1 MWHVLLLGYL
11 LLLLDINRGKEGIK
25 YKKYNHD
32 LGKNTSCKNMKT
44 QEKIGRV
51 RGTTKVLPIIT
62 LFLVSPKRSVK
73 ASNEIVSDFIYLVKN
88 NTNGFCK

>member
-25 YKKYNHD
+25 YTKYNHD

-44 QEKIGRV
+44 QEKNRSG
-51 RGTTKVLPIIT
+51 
-62 LFLVSPKRSVK
+62 KRNDK
-73 ASNEIVSDFIYLVKN
+73 GASNYYFIF
-88 NTNGFCK
+88 GFTKEAS